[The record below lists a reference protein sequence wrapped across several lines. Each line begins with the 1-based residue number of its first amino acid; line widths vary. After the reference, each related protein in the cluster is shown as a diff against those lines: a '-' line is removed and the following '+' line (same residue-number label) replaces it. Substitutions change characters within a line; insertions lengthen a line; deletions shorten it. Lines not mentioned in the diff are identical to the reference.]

1 MPDLHFAVDGIQA
14 FANAAVPTLGVRLR
28 VTNVQGDAVQHVA
41 LQTQIQIEPV
51 FRSYTAEEQVRLRD
65 LFDDPSRWGDTLK
78 PLFWTRVD
86 IVIPAFEEATT
97 IELPVPCSF
106 DFNIAATKYFGGVQ
120 RGEIP
125 LRLLF
130 SGTVFYRSP
139 AGGLQIARIP
149 WDREAE
155 CRLPVDEWQRMR
167 DLYYPNEAWL
177 PLRRDV
183 FERLHAYKTRGAFP
197 TWDDAVVAML
207 EAKA

>member
-14 FANAAVPTLGVRLR
+14 FPNAAVPTLRVRLR
-28 VTNVQGDAVQHVA
+28 VTNAEGDAVQHVA

-65 LFDDPSRWGDTLK
+65 LFDDPTRWADTLK

-86 IVIPAFEEATT
+86 IVIPAFEGATT
-97 IELPVPCSF
+97 IELPVACSF
-106 DFNIAATKYFGGVQ
+106 DFNIAATKYFAGVQ
-120 RGEIP
+120 QGEIP

-130 SGTVFYRSP
+130 SGTVFYCSP

-149 WDREAE
+149 WDREAG
-155 CRLPVDEWQRMR
+155 CSLAVDEWQRMR

-177 PLRRDV
+177 PLGRDV
-183 FERLHAYKTRGAFP
+183 FERLHAYKTSGAFP
-197 TWDDAVVAML
+197 TWDDAVAAML